1 MPFDPFDLLG
11 VPPRFDIEPAV
22 LQRAYL
28 VRSASLHPDAAG
40 PEAEGSSA
48 ALNRA
53 RQVLE
58 DPESR
63 ADALLLRLG
72 GPAREAERGLPAG
85 FLAEIMS
92 VREELEQAI
101 ASGDQV
107 TRDRFEQWAAQR
119 RAGHIAATSAK
130 FKALALSPGMAEL
143 AAIRRELNA
152 WRYIERM
159 LEQLRTANTGGV

>member
-1 MPFDPFDLLG
+1 MPPDPFETLG
-11 VPPRFDIEPAV
+11 LPPAYRIDPAA

-28 VRSASLHPDAAG
+28 LKSASLHPDLADDPLAA
-40 PEAEGSSA
+40 ESSA

-58 DPESR
+58 DPEAR

-72 GPAREAERGLPAG
+72 GPPREAERSLPDG

-92 VREELEQAI
+92 VREELQDAALSGDSAARHRLKQWADERRDAHI
-101 ASGDQV
+101 ASV
-107 TRDRFEQWAAQR
+107 TRRFD
-119 RAGHIAATSAK
+119 
-130 FKALALSPGMAEL
+130 ALPPTPTPAHLRD
-143 AAIRRELNA
+143 IRRELNA

-159 LEQLRTANTGGV
+159 LEQIDAPGAM